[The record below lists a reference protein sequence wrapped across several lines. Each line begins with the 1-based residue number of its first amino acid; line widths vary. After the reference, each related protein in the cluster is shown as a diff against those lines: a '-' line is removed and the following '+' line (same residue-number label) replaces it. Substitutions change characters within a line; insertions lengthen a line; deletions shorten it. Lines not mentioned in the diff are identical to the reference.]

1 MDEHHGFGIPHAGHQ
16 RPIGH
21 AQMRAANLGL
31 VLRYLRDHGGRS
43 RAELAAETGLSKAT
57 ITNVIAGLA
66 GVGLIEEGDVEHH
79 RRVGRPG
86 IEIRLRPDGA
96 RGLGIELARHH
107 LALSV
112 VNFVGEP
119 MMEHTVALS
128 ADPGDADGVVREA
141 AELVRRVL
149 DELDAPVAACTLAAP
164 GLIDYQRGTVRL
176 APALGW
182 TDAQVA
188 PSFASQLDGAL
199 PIYIENDAKLA
210 ALSSLVEHRDAKVR
224 DLVHVTGGAGIG
236 LGVIADG
243 RLLRGGA
250 GYSGELGHTTL
261 DADGPRC
268 PCGRR
273 GCLELA
279 VGWPAFCRR
288 LAQAGID
295 VSPDRSLGEQLEAL
309 RAQMQAGDE
318 AIASAAGATAEDLAR
333 GLQSVVDLFNPKV
346 LVLGGYFG
354 YFGELLVP
362 VLQRRFDQA
371 SIDPGTH
378 VDVTTCGHG
387 LQAAAR
393 GGAVMALERVFLDP
407 TVVRAT

>member
-1 MDEHHGFGIPHAGHQ
+1 
-16 RPIGH
+16 
-21 AQMRAANLGL
+21 MRAANLGL
-31 VLRYLRDHGGRS
+31 VLRHLRDHGGRS

-57 ITNVIAGLA
+57 ITNVITDLA
-66 GVGLIEEGDVEHH
+66 GAGLIEEGDVEHL

-86 IEIRLRPDGA
+86 TEIRLRPDGA
-96 RGLGIELARHH
+96 RGIGIELAQHH

-112 VNFVGEP
+112 VNFVGAPVVERT
-119 MMEHTVALS
+119 ETLS
-128 ADPGDADGVVREA
+128 VDASDAEGVVREA

-176 APALGW
+176 APAFGW
-182 TDAQVA
+182 TDAPVA
-188 PSFASQLDGAL
+188 PSFVSQLDAGL
-199 PIYIENDAKLA
+199 TTYIENDAKLA
-210 ALSSLVEHRDAKVR
+210 ALSSLVDHRDANVR

-268 PCGRR
+268 PCGHR

-279 VGWPAFCRR
+279 VGWPAFGAR
-288 LAQAGID
+288 LKNAGID
-295 VSPDRSLGEQLEAL
+295 VRLDSPFGEQLDEL
-309 RAQMQAGDE
+309 RAQMRAGDE
-318 AIASAAGATAEDLAR
+318 SVASVAGETAEHLAR
-333 GLQSVVDLFNPKV
+333 GLQPVVDLFNPKV

-362 VLQRRFDQA
+362 VLQRGFEQA
-371 SIDPGTH
+371 SIDAGTH

-393 GGAVMALERVFLDP
+393 GGAVMALERVFMDP

>member
-1 MDEHHGFGIPHAGHQ
+1 
-16 RPIGH
+16 
-21 AQMRAANLGL
+21 MRTANLGL
-31 VLRYLRDHGGRS
+31 VLRHLRDHGGRS

-57 ITNVIAGLA
+57 ITNVITDLA
-66 GVGLIEEGDVEHH
+66 GAGLIEEGDVEHL

-86 IEIRLRPDGA
+86 TEIRLRPDGA
-96 RGLGIELARHH
+96 RGIGIELAQHH

-112 VNFVGEP
+112 VNFVGAPVVERT
-119 MMEHTVALS
+119 ETLS
-128 ADPGDADGVVREA
+128 VDASDAEGVVREA

-176 APALGW
+176 APAFGW
-182 TDAQVA
+182 TDAPVA
-188 PSFASQLDGAL
+188 PSFVSQLDAGL
-199 PIYIENDAKLA
+199 TTYIENDAKLA
-210 ALSSLVEHRDAKVR
+210 ALSSLVDHRDANVR

-279 VGWPAFCRR
+279 VGWPAFCAR
-288 LAQAGID
+288 LQRAGID
-295 VSPDRSLGEQLEAL
+295 VRLDSPFGEQLDEL
-309 RAQMQAGDE
+309 RAQKRAGDE
-318 AIASAAGATAEDLAR
+318 SVASVAGETAEHLAR
-333 GLQSVVDLFNPKV
+333 GLQPVVDLFNPKV

-362 VLQRRFDQA
+362 VLQRRFEQA
-371 SIDPGTH
+371 SIDAGTH

-407 TVVRAT
+407 TVVRAR